1 MPKPGEL
8 KTVQSR
14 ILKYA
19 QEISWQQHPATRSV
33 SIHREKT
40 QINKRSTHEG
50 KDHEY
55 ENCIHR

>member
-19 QEISWQQHPATRSV
+19 QEIGWQQPSATRSV
-33 SIHREKT
+33 SIHRKKT
-40 QINKRSTHEG
+40 QINTR
-50 KDHEY
+50 
-55 ENCIHR
+55 NINP